1 MSGRKRSNVW
11 TYYRES
17 EEDRSKVKCTI
28 CDKMISRGG
37 SGRKGSSSALSNHL
51 KLKHAMEYTNLE
63 RAVCRVSSN
72 TPDDEA
78 MQQEPVAAQD
88 VQPSTSGTQP
98 SNSKTFTT
106 TQSTLEDSFI
116 SKWKIDDPRSVP
128 ITKSIAEMIA
138 VDNQPISVVE
148 DKGFNRLMQL
158 VKPKYQMPSRKHV
171 GETVIPQ
178 LYEQLKKTIQD
189 ELSKTNTVSVTSD
202 MWTNLNNLF
211 SFLSFTIHWLD
222 DEFTLQHRVL
232 QMKSFSGQHNAD
244 NIRTQFVEIADVWQ
258 IMSKI
263 HIILTD
269 SGSNMVKAVRD
280 SPFNGQKC
288 FLHILQRVILE
299 ALQVQQEVDE
309 AIAQGRK
316 IVSHFNHSTQAQEKF
331 SKIQEELNL
340 PKHKLVQDVITRWNS
355 KYYMCARLEEQK
367 RAISL
372 YISDNSGSINIQNLS
387 EREWMLLQHCL
398 VLLQPFEEITKKV
411 SSTYSC
417 ISEVI
422 PHTKILQKFLIKEE
436 VQRTCSYVDSLRM
449 ALKEGLERRV
459 GQFEDE
465 KNYTIATLLDP
476 RYKMNFFTPEK
487 VPWVRR
493 QFLAEYVRRSA
504 DMDSTSNSENESEP
518 PAPLPYSGLQSQ
530 EGTHK
535 ALWTCYEELASAKQ
549 PEIEEPKSPIA
560 IELDRYI
567 ADSLL
572 SRDMCPYKWWSKNKF
587 RFPLMS
593 NMAKIFLSAPGSSV
607 YSERLFSEAGNVYE
621 QKRNKLLPNKAEH
634 LVFLHHNLPLVNFKY

>member
-98 SNSKTFTT
+98 SNSKTFTI

-158 VKPKYQMPSRKHV
+158 VKPKYQMPK
-171 GETVIPQ
+171 
-178 LYEQLKKTIQD
+178 
-189 ELSKTNTVSVTSD
+189 
-202 MWTNLNNLF
+202 
-211 SFLSFTIHWLD
+211 
-222 DEFTLQHRVL
+222 
-232 QMKSFSGQHNAD
+232 
-244 NIRTQFVEIADVWQ
+244 
-258 IMSKI
+258 
-263 HIILTD
+263 
-269 SGSNMVKAVRD
+269 
-280 SPFNGQKC
+280 
-288 FLHILQRVILE
+288 
-299 ALQVQQEVDE
+299 
-309 AIAQGRK
+309 
-316 IVSHFNHSTQAQEKF
+316 
-331 SKIQEELNL
+331 
-340 PKHKLVQDVITRWNS
+340 
-355 KYYMCARLEEQK
+355 
-367 RAISL
+367 
-372 YISDNSGSINIQNLS
+372 
-387 EREWMLLQHCL
+387 REWMLLQHCL

-436 VQRTCSYVDSLRM
+436 VQRTCSY
-449 ALKEGLERRV
+449 
-459 GQFEDE
+459 
-465 KNYTIATLLDP
+465 NYTIATLLDP

-487 VPWVRR
+487 VSWVRR

-572 SRDMCPYKWWSKNKF
+572 SRIMCPYKC
-587 RFPLMS
+587 
-593 NMAKIFLSAPGSSV
+593 SV

-621 QKRNKLLPNKAEH
+621 QKRNKLLPNKADH
-634 LVFLHHNLPLVNFKY
+634 LVFLHHNYSPVNIHIQHCKRACIYDFYICCKVP